1 MWTAGTCGLAIWAT
15 RVMPV
20 AKKRGSSPAPWM
32 VAANS
37 SVKRPP
43 TVETLTPTF
52 SNTSPFISPRTP
64 PPPGEPS
71 GSSRSQGV

>member
-1 MWTAGTCGLAIWAT
+1 MWAT
-15 RVMPV
+15 RLIPV

-32 VAANS
+32 VAAKS
-37 SVKRPP
+37 SLKRPA

-64 PPPGEPS
+64 PPPGAPS
-71 GSSRSQGV
+71 GSVRSQGV